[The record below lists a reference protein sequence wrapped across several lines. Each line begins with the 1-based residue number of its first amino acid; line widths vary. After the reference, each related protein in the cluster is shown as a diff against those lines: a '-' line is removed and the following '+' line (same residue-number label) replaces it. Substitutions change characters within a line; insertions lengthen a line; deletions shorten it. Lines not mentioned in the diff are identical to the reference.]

1 MSHSSDREETPA
13 TKPVPTLRS
22 VLEGMERPDG
32 MVQASEI
39 SLCIGGHFEL
49 DATPP
54 GIRSM
59 REIVSGDAGCD
70 LLAIAGKGLLPVPTA
85 DVLVKSIMSNVD
97 RPDTVGEGDD
107 LDKCCGCGGCDKI
120 ES

>member
-1 MSHSSDREETPA
+1 MSHSSDR
-13 TKPVPTLRS
+13 
-22 VLEGMERPDG
+22 
-32 MVQASEI
+32 I

-59 REIVSGDAGCD
+59 QEIVSADGGCD

-85 DVLVKSIMSNVD
+85 DVLVRSIMSNVD

-107 LDKCCGCGGCDKI
+107 LDKCCGCGGCDKN